1 VFVQAILTALKEQ
14 HSELTALLDRLDDA
28 GWQRPTRCEGW
39 TVADVVLHLAQT
51 DELALAS
58 AQGQYAEGLNV
69 LAGGL
74 EGQGNVDDGAAATV
88 AHERGLPNAELLER
102 WRTGAAA
109 LREALAASD
118 PHRRV
123 GWVTGQLSTQTLAT
137 TRLAECWIHT
147 GDVAEALDVVQEQTD
162 RLEHIARLAWRTL
175 PYAFTRAGRELA
187 GPVAFD
193 LCAPSGERW
202 RFVPDTEP
210 ATVIEGA
217 GAELCL
223 VAARRIAAED
233 TSLHGAGPDAS
244 AVLELVRT
252 YA

>member
-1 VFVQAILTALKEQ
+1 MLAILTALEEQ
-14 HSELTALLDRLDDA
+14 HSELAALLDHLDDA

-58 AQGQYAEGLNV
+58 AQGEFAEGLDV
-69 LAGGL
+69 LAGGV
-74 EGQGNVDDGAAATV
+74 EGQGTVDDGAAAIV
-88 AHERGLPNAELLER
+88 AHERGLPNAALLER
-102 WRTGAAA
+102 WRTAAAA
-109 LREALAASD
+109 LRDALAASD

-147 GDVAEALDVVQEQTD
+147 GDVAEALDVVQEPTD

-175 PYAFTRAGRELA
+175 PYAFTRDGRELA

-193 LCAPSGERW
+193 LRGPSGRRW
-202 RFVPDTEP
+202 YFGADTEP
-210 ATVIEGA
+210 ATIIEGP
-217 GAELCL
+217 GADLCL
-223 VAARRIAAED
+223 VAARRVAAED
-233 TSLHGAGPDAS
+233 TSLRGDGPDAQ
-244 AVLELVRT
+244 AVLDLVRT

>member
-1 VFVQAILTALKEQ
+1 MEQVLHALREQ
-14 HSELTALLDRLDDA
+14 HAELDGLIDHLDAA

-58 AQGQYAEGLNV
+58 AEGRYTDGLDV

-74 EGQGNVDDGAAATV
+74 EPQGNVDDGAAAMV
-88 AHERGLPNAELLER
+88 ARDRGVPGEQVGAR
-102 WRTGAAA
+102 WRAGAAA
-109 LREALAASD
+109 LDEALAMSD

-123 GWVTGQLSTQTLAT
+123 RWVSGELSTHTLAT

-147 GDVAEALDVVQEQTD
+147 GDVAEALGVVQEPTD
-162 RLEHIARLAWRTL
+162 RLQHIARLAWRTL
-175 PYAFTRAGRELA
+175 PYAFARAGRQLS

-193 LCAPSGERW
+193 LEAPGGGRW
-202 RFVPDTEP
+202 RFAPDDEP
-210 ATVIEGA
+210 TTVISGA
-217 GAELCL
+217 GADLCL
-223 VAARRIAAED
+223 VAARRIEPDA
-233 TSLHGAGPDAS
+233 TSLRADGPDGA